1 MKSIDTP
8 VSVHP
13 VRHIFG
19 PFNYHVAFGNACGVS
34 VLGPFKAINMCEV
47 SCSTICFLVSFVIF
61 AFIDLHIVQ
70 GNMHVSHRCPAK
82 KHCLMTMG
90 FWTR

>member
-1 MKSIDTP
+1 
-8 VSVHP
+8 
-13 VRHIFG
+13 
-19 PFNYHVAFGNACGVS
+19 
-34 VLGPFKAINMCEV
+34 MCEV

-82 KHCLMTMG
+82 KHCLMNCVFFFSVQDLKLQAIHGVLDTIKLL
-90 FWTR
+90 